1 MNAPGIIMP
10 ARWFAC
16 KPIATTP
23 LSVPGK
29 PQTQVLV
36 VPELEPPYHV
46 ILFDDDEHTYAYVI
60 EMLQSIFGYSFEK
73 AFVMADTVN
82 SQGRVIVATVHKEL
96 AELRLE
102 QIEEYG
108 PDPRLEESHGSMK
121 ATIEPAE

>member
-1 MNAPGIIMP
+1 M
-10 ARWFAC
+10 
-16 KPIATTP
+16 
-23 LSVPGK
+23 PGK
-29 PQTQVLV
+29 PQSEVRES
-36 VPELEPPYHV
+36 PELEPPYHV

-60 EMLQSIFGYSFEK
+60 EMLQSIFGHSFEK

-102 QIEEYG
+102 QIQEYG
-108 PDPRLEESHGSMK
+108 PDPRLEKSRGSMK